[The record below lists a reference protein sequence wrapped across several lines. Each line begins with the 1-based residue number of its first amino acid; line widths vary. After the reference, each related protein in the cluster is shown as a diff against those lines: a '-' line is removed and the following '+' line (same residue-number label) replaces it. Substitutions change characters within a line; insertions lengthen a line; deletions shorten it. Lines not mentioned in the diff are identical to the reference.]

1 MLMEALIK
9 LINARIERQTNHDLS
24 CDENFTSFNTRSL
37 FFINHVITRFLIIS
51 WREKNKTW
59 NLWNI
64 LNIIYMYNKNMEK

>member
-9 LINARIERQTNHDLS
+9 LINARIERQTDLS
-24 CDENFTSFNTRSL
+24 CDENFTSFNIKSL

-51 WREKNKTW
+51 WREKNETW
-59 NLWNI
+59 NLWYI